1 MSDFRPAL
9 PTAPLSMD
17 IAITGR
23 CNLRCRYCFYADEM
37 AARSDFS
44 TERWLSFFRELGRL
58 AVQRVCL
65 TGGEPFTRPDLWDLL
80 DGLIAN
86 RMRYQILSNGTLI
99 TEQVLAH
106 FEVGKRR
113 LRLDF
118 IQISIDGSRAE
129 VHNRSRPDS
138 FERALRGLRLLVE
151 AGLPATVR
159 VTLNRYNVD
168 DLENIAHLLL
178 EEVGLPAFS
187 TDEVN
192 PCGLVARQGEELLL
206 TPVQRRQAMEVLTR
220 LAERYDG
227 RITATSGPLALARN
241 FREMEEARAG
251 GKGGLPGGGALSSCG
266 GCFSRLAVHHDGT
279 IVPCHQ
285 LGTLPLGAAGV
296 DDLQRVWLEH
306 PLLQALRRR
315 RSIPLESLESCRN
328 CPYRNFCRGGCPA
341 GALFLTGRLD
351 ERNPRQCYRVFQEE
365 VLGFRPAVGP
375 EV

>member
-1 MSDFRPAL
+1 MSEPLRPAV

-17 IAITGR
+17 IAVTGR

-37 AARSDFS
+37 VARTDLP
-44 TERWLSFFRELGRL
+44 TERWLAFFQELGRL

-65 TGGEPFTRPDLWDLL
+65 TGGEPFARPDLWDLL

-99 TEQVLAH
+99 TEPVLAQ

-118 IQISIDGSRAE
+118 IQISLDGSRAE

-138 FERALRGLRLLVE
+138 FDRALRGLRLLME
-151 AGLPATVR
+151 AGLPTTVR
-159 VTLNRYNVD
+159 VTVNRYNVD
-168 DLENIAHLLL
+168 DLENIAHFLL
-178 EEVGLPAFS
+178 EKIGLPAFS

-192 PCGLVARQGEELLL
+192 PCGLVARQGDLLL
-206 TPVQRRQAMEVLTR
+206 TPAQRRQAMETLSR
-220 LAERYDG
+220 LAERYNG
-227 RITATSGPLALARN
+227 RITATSGPLALARH

-251 GKGGLPGGGALSSCG
+251 GKSLPGGGTLSSCG

-279 IVPCHQ
+279 LVACHQ
-285 LGTLPLGAAGV
+285 LSTLPLGTAGV
-296 DDLQRVWLEH
+296 DDLRQVWQEH

-315 RSIPLESLESCRN
+315 RSIPLERLESCRD

-365 VLGFRPAVGP
+365 GPAEVKP
-375 EV
+375 E

>member
-1 MSDFRPAL
+1 MSDFWPAL

-65 TGGEPFTRPDLWDLL
+65 TGGEPFTRPDFWDLL

-86 RMRYQILSNGTLI
+86 RMRYQILSNGTLL
-99 TEQVLAH
+99 TEQVLAQ

-118 IQISIDGSRAE
+118 IQVSIDGSRAE

-138 FERALRGLRLLVE
+138 FERALRGLRLLME

-159 VTLNRYNVD
+159 VTVNRYNVD
-168 DLENIAHLLL
+168 DLESIAHLLL
-178 EEVGLPAFS
+178 EEVGLPSFS

-206 TPVQRRQAMEVLTR
+206 TPAQRRRAMEVLIR
-220 LAERYDG
+220 LTERYDG

-251 GKGGLPGGGALSSCG
+251 GKAGLPGGGTLSSCG

-285 LGTLPLGAAGV
+285 LGTLPLGTAGV
-296 DDLQRVWLEH
+296 DDLQRVWLGH

-315 RSIPLESLESCRN
+315 RSIPLESLESCRD

-365 VLGFRPAVGP
+365 SCFRPSVDSGA
-375 EV
+375 

>member
-168 DLENIAHLLL
+168 DLGNIAHLLL

-251 GKGGLPGGGALSSCG
+251 GKGGLPGGGTLSSCG

-365 VLGFRPAVGP
+365 VSCFRPAVGP

>member
-1 MSDFRPAL
+1 MNEPRLAV

-37 AARSDFS
+37 AARSDLPA
-44 TERWLSFFRELGRL
+44 ERWLAFFRELGRL

-99 TEQVLAH
+99 NEQVLAH

-118 IQISIDGSRAE
+118 IQVSIDGSRAE
-129 VHNRSRPDS
+129 IHNRSRPDS
-138 FERALRGLRLLVE
+138 FDRALRGLCLLLE

-159 VTLNRYNVD
+159 VTVNRYNVD
-168 DLENIAHLLL
+168 DLENIAYLLL

-206 TPVQRRQAMEVLTR
+206 TPFQRRRAMEVLSR

-227 RITATSGPLALARN
+227 RIMATSGPLALARN
-241 FREMEEARAG
+241 FREMEEARVG
-251 GKGGLPGGGALSSCG
+251 GKEGLPGGGTLSSCG

-279 IVPCHQ
+279 LVPCHQ
-285 LGTLPLGAAGV
+285 LATLPLGTAGV
-296 DDLQRVWLEH
+296 DDLQQVWLEH
-306 PLLQALRRR
+306 PLLQDLRQR
-315 RSIPLESLESCRN
+315 RSIPLESLESCRD

-341 GALFLTGRLD
+341 GALFLIGRLD
-351 ERNPRQCYRVFQEE
+351 ECNPRQCYRVFQAE
-365 VLGFRPAVGP
+365 GSCFRPAIGL